1 MRRLFN
7 ITGASALAG
16 LVYSTSAAAI
26 PVTAVTAVSA
36 GEVGMLSVVGLALAG
51 AVWLA
56 RRKQ

>member
-1 MRRLFN
+1 MRRLFKV
-7 ITGASALAG
+7 IGTSALVG

-36 GEVGMLSVVGLALAG
+36 GEVGMLSVVGLAMAG